1 VSKVEEAM
9 MGVTLLVIE
18 GQSSIDMFN
27 GIGQGTPSPTHRP
40 RGVVRLEQHLRAIQF
55 ARDCEEIV
63 RNLFRSVQ
71 RFLQPKRHTVLLLL
85 LRASS
90 QSTSEAVLN

>member
-1 VSKVEEAM
+1 M

-40 RGVVRLEQHLRAIQF
+40 RGVVRLEQHLRAIQL

-71 RFLQPKRHTVLLLL
+71 RFLPLQPKRHTVLLLL